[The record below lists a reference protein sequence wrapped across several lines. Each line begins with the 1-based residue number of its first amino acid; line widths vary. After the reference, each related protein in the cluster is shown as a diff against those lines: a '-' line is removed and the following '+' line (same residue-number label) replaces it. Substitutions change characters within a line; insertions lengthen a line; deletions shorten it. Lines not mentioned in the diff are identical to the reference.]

1 MTGLEMVAL
10 QAVLWSGVFLLL
22 HVMWS
27 EKQEPVP
34 DFVLAVPLL
43 FGFLL
48 SALLLTMWLL

>member
-22 HVMWS
+22 HLMAR
-27 EKQEPVP
+27 EKHEPVP
-34 DFVLAVPLL
+34 DFVRTVPLL
-43 FGFLL
+43 AGFLL